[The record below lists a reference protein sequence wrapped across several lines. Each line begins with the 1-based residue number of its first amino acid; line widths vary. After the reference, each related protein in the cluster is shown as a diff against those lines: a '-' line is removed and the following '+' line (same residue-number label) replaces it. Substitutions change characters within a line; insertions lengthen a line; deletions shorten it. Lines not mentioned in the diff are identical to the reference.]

1 MALKI
6 ARTVTCT
13 CGVVFETKCAN
24 RKLCVPCQTARKKM
38 LDSAWYRDHK
48 AHLLELRR
56 MRTAENKAKRES
68 KPYPAREVPC
78 YGGCGTM
85 VLSTNKNGMKCC
97 PACAKRKRAEA
108 NYKYRHSEKG
118 KAWQAAANV
127 KKSLDPEAMERKR
140 ERDRQRYHEHREER
154 LAKAKAARLARG
166 IEPRPKRPPKVK
178 PLEAKPR
185 VVQAIKPKAK
195 AVVQE
200 APARRLP
207 TEEEK
212 LLMLRAALK
221 RYHGN

>member
-13 CGVVFETKCAN
+13 CGEVFETKCAN
-24 RKLCVPCQTARKKM
+24 RNLCVPCQAARKRM

-48 AHLLELRR
+48 AHLLQMRR
-56 MRTAENKAKRES
+56 ERRAEGRAVRES

-78 YGGCGTM
+78 YGGCGAM

-127 KKSLDPEAMERKR
+127 KKSLDPELLARKR
-140 ERDRQRYHEHREER
+140 EIDRKRYQEKREEI
-154 LAKAKAARLARG
+154 LAKKKAARLARG
-166 IEPRPKRPPKVK
+166 IEPRPKRAPKVK

-185 VVQAIKPKAK
+185 VVRAIKLKAK
-195 AVVQE
+195 APVQE

-221 RYHGN
+221 RYH

>member
-48 AHLLELRR
+48 AHLLQMRR
-56 MRTAENKAKRES
+56 LRTAENKAKRES

-78 YGGCGTM
+78 YGGCGAM

-97 PACAKRKRAEA
+97 PACATRKRAEA
-108 NYKYRHSEKG
+108 NYKYRHSDKG

-127 KKSLDPEAMERKR
+127 KKSLDPELQARKR
-140 ERDRQRYHEHREER
+140 ERDRQRYREKREEI
-154 LAKAKAARLARG
+154 LAKKKAERLARG

-185 VVQAIKPKAK
+185 AVKAITLKAK

>member
-13 CGVVFETKCAN
+13 CGVVFKTKCAN

-48 AHLLELRR
+48 AHLLQMRR
-56 MRTAENKAKRES
+56 ERRAEGRAVRES

-85 VLSTNKNGMKCC
+85 VLSTNKNGMKSC

-118 KAWQAAANV
+118 KAWQASANV
-127 KKSLDPEAMERKR
+127 KKSLDPEQLARKR
-140 ERDRQRYHEHREER
+140 ERDRKRYQEKREEI

-185 VVQAIKPKAK
+185 AVKAITLKAK
-195 AVVQE
+195 APVQE

-212 LLMLRAALK
+212 LLMLRAALR
-221 RYHGN
+221 RYHEN

>member
-24 RKLCVPCQTARKKM
+24 RKLCVPCQAARKRM

-48 AHLLELRR
+48 AHLLQMRR
-56 MRTAENKAKRES
+56 ERRAEGRAVRES

-78 YGGCGTM
+78 YGGCGAM
-85 VLSTNKNGMKCC
+85 VVSTNRNGMKCC
-97 PACAKRKRAEA
+97 PDCAKRKRAEA

-118 KAWQAAANV
+118 KVWQAAANL
-127 KKSLDPEAMERKR
+127 KKSQDPELKARKS
-140 ERDRQRYHEHREER
+140 EKSRQRYLEKREEI
-154 LAKAKAARLARG
+154 LAKKKAARLAQG

-185 VVQAIKPKAK
+185 VVRAIKPKAK

-200 APARRLP
+200 ATARRLP